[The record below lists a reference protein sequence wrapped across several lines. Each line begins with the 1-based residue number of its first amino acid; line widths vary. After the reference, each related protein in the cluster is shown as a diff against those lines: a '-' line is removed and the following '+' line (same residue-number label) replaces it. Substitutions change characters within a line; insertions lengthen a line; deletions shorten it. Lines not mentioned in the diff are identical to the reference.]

1 MKEIARQAGVTKG
14 GIYHY
19 FESKEHLFREA
30 LSFITE
36 QMKEWSIF
44 QFRSV
49 SSARDLLAELFGSI
63 RSMSE
68 AFAGIVGETGV
79 HQPYSF
85 LEILVNAARRDEGVK
100 REMASIYS
108 LTRQN
113 VANVLLRAQR
123 EGEIRSDIDC
133 ETLSFQINAV
143 IEGTL
148 LLSVLDATVDLDTIG
163 DEMYRNIWR
172 TIKK

>member
-30 LSFITE
+30 LSFVTQ
-36 QMKEWSIF
+36 QMKEWSTS

-49 SSARDLLAELFGSI
+49 SSAKDLLAALFGSI

-68 AFAGIVGETGV
+68 AFASIVGETGV
-79 HQPYSF
+79 RQPYSF

-100 REMASIYS
+100 HEMESIYS
-108 LTRQN
+108 FTRRN
-113 VANVLLRAQR
+113 LANVLLRAQR

-133 ETLSFQINAV
+133 ETLSFQINAL

-148 LLSVLDATVDLDTIG
+148 LLSVLDATIDLNTIG
-163 DEMYRNIWR
+163 EEMYRNIWR
-172 TIKK
+172 TIGK